1 MSLKKILAA
10 ASGIALAA
18 TMAACSQ
25 ESAGPTGGEGSG
37 GSGSLTVVCGAQED
51 WCQAVTKAFTEK
63 SGIQT
68 DYVRLSSGETVA
80 RLGASKDSP
89 EFDVWHGGPSD
100 GFEAADEAGLIEH
113 YTSDA
118 TAAIPDTYKSADG
131 TWTGVYVGVLGFC
144 SNSKVLD
151 KIGAG
156 APESWADL
164 VKPEFKKQVGT
175 AHPATSGTAYTTLWT
190 QMVLHDMD
198 EAATFDYMRQL
209 NNNVLQYSKSGTAP
223 GQQAGRA
230 EIATG
235 LVFTHDCVKYYKEG
249 MTDLV
254 VTTPSEGT
262 GYEVGGVGI
271 IKNSQNLDAAKQ
283 YVDFA
288 VSVEAQEIGPSVGSY
303 QVPTNPDT
311 PTTEDMLNLDEVT
324 LIDYDS
330 SAAGAMKADLVSKFD
345 SEVATAPK
353 S

>member
-1 MSLKKILAA
+1 MKFTKILAA
-10 ASGIALAA
+10 LSGIALASSLV
-18 TMAACSQ
+18 ACSQ
-25 ESAGPTGGEGSG
+25 EGASQSEG
-37 GSGSLTVVCGAQED
+37 GSGNLTVVCGAQED
-51 WCQAVTKAFTEK
+51 WCQAMTKAFTEK
-63 SGIQT
+63 SGIKT
-68 DYVRLSSGETVA
+68 NFVRLSSGETVA
-80 RLGASKDSP
+80 RLGASKGSP

-100 GFEAADEAGLIEH
+100 GFEAADKDGLMEH
-113 YTSDA
+113 FTSDK
-118 TAAIPDTYKSADG
+118 TAAIPDKYKSTDG
-131 TWTGVYVGVLGFC
+131 AWTGVYVGVLGFC
-144 SNSKVLD
+144 SNTKALS
-151 KIGAG
+151 KIGAE

-164 VKPEFKKQVGT
+164 VKPVFKKQIGT

-190 QMVLHDMD
+190 QMVLHNMD
-198 EAATFDYMRQL
+198 EAAAFKYMREL

-235 LVFTHDCVKYYKEG
+235 IVFTHDCVKYRKEG

-271 IKNSQNLDAAKQ
+271 IKNTRNLDAAKQ

-288 VSVEAQEIGPSVGSY
+288 VSEEAQKIGPTVGSF

-311 PTTEDMLNLDEVT
+311 PTTSDMVNLDQVK
-324 LIDYDS
+324 LIKYDS
-330 SAAGAMKADLVSKFD
+330 TAAGDAKADLVAKFD